1 MDIIQKRAHTCS
13 LLHSVSQPTSQ
24 PHCEQTKR
32 TNILHEDSTLPGDG
46 ASYPCIALG
55 GSEEV
60 GASGLGG
67 FVSAEEYTHTHMQ
80 TRAQNTHASMHFV
93 ALLADKAIIP
103 HQSIRAAD
111 SCVLVVFSLCV
122 TRVFPSADWWLNTDG
137 RRSTFLL

>member
-1 MDIIQKRAHTCS
+1 MDIIQKCAHTCS

-32 TNILHEDSTLPGDG
+32 TNIPHEDSTLPGDG

-67 FVSAEEYTHTHMQ
+67 FVSAKEYTHTH
-80 TRAQNTHASMHFV
+80 THIHASIHFV
-93 ALLADKAIIP
+93 DLLADKAIIP
-103 HQSIRAAD
+103 HQSICAAD
-111 SCVLVVFSLCV
+111 SCVLVVFLLCV
-122 TRVFPSADWWLNTDG
+122 MRVFPSADWWTNTDG